1 MIKLTG
7 SISSIFFCYYMFRD
21 ENLLIDFLLKNA
33 HKMTL
38 GQQKNLY
45 WIGVLNLNLRLRNQY
60 KPDNNLHIP
69 LIHDLIWDDSKIWS
83 SDMRVYKWQVCELQA
98 KQFTICNSTNL

>member
-21 ENLLIDFLLKNA
+21 ESLLIDFLLKNA

-38 GQQKNLY
+38 GQQKSLY
-45 WIGVLNLNLRLRNQY
+45 WIGVLNLNLRL
-60 KPDNNLHIP
+60 
-69 LIHDLIWDDSKIWS
+69 
-83 SDMRVYKWQVCELQA
+83 
-98 KQFTICNSTNL
+98 